1 MPEITAGRSA
11 YVEPFEIFG
20 VDVESYDEVFAEKLD
35 LLRVIATD
43 GDVTWAGRVR
53 PPRKAPAVGGAPD
66 SDRRAGRLGLPMTL
80 AYLGCRPAGV
90 QPAVDLYRHAG
101 ETAGHPRSVLGLG
114 VASHFLVG
122 AASQGARE
130 AFYPY
135 YRAYFAQGR
144 GACLDR
150 STFEAMAGPD
160 GALLVGSTQEIIVS
174 RVGPRTR
181 VTPAVHRRVG
191 AGARRERRRCPAGHA
206 GLDRRCHR
214 ACSAL
219 ARLPL
224 AGLPKASRLLST
236 SWRRVTPP

>member
-1 MPEITAGRSA
+1 VPEITAGRSA

-20 VDVESYDEVFAEKLD
+20 VDVERYDEVFAEKLD
-35 LLRVIATD
+35 LPRVIATD

-53 PPRKAPAVGGAPD
+53 PPRRASAVGGAPD

-174 RVGPRTR
+174 RVPGR
-181 VTPAVHRRVG
+181 V
-191 AGARRERRRCPAGHA
+191 
-206 GLDRRCHR
+206 
-214 ACSAL
+214 
-219 ARLPL
+219 
-224 AGLPKASRLLST
+224 SRLLCIDALVLAHGENAVDVL
-236 SWRRVTPP
+236 RVTRALIDAATEHAQPWRVCLWRGCQQRAVSSPRAGDG